1 MGTFGLKISEEGKNV
16 QTSGLSDTSF
26 NSEYASLMLLEKK
39 TIEWTATGGTSA
51 PSDTETYSHNL
62 GYFPFII
69 GFLTFTTQSEN
80 YPSIDYQFNLP
91 YSASVATRGGT
102 DLDVTVNI
110 VIKVN
115 TVELSWEVAEYSSG
129 TPVVLTDDVDFTVVL
144 HIYSYKLGYE
154 T

>member
-26 NSEYASLMLLEKK
+26 NSGYASLMLLEKK
-39 TIEWTATGGTSA
+39 TMTWSATSA
-51 PSDTETYSHNL
+51 SSSGTETYSHNL
-62 GYFPFII
+62 GYPPLIL
-69 GFLTFTTQSEN
+69 GFLTFSTQSEN
-80 YPSIDYQFNLP
+80 YPSINYEFNLP

-102 DLDVTVNI
+102 DLEVI
-110 VIKVN
+110 VDIVSKENSVDL
-115 TVELSWEVAEYSSG
+115 EWGAAEYVAG
-129 TPVVLTDDVDFTVVL
+129 TPVALTDDVDFTAVL